1 MSFLYP
7 YSCYCYCECDGF
19 CQWGGEPDAFGAC
32 YQRPFA
38 NNPYYAIGESGSS
51 HFAIYGGNVLSTG
64 VKELIS
70 VHKSKSVDKTFV
82 RVANSKLF
90 SVAPRTKNYRVTIV

>member
-7 YSCYCYCECDGF
+7 YLCHRYCSVMTSVN
-19 CQWGGEPDAFGAC
+19 GGA
-32 YQRPFA
+32 
-38 NNPYYAIGESGSS
+38 SSS

-70 VHKSKSVDKTFV
+70 VHKSKPVDNTFV

-90 SVAPRTKNYRVTIV
+90 SAATRTKTIVCQ

>member
-1 MSFLYP
+1 MAS
-7 YSCYCYCECDGF
+7 
-19 CQWGGEPDAFGAC
+19 
-32 YQRPFA
+32 A
-38 NNPYYAIGESGSS
+38 NGVASQMPSVPAINDRLLITHIMPIGESGSS

-70 VHKSKSVDKTFV
+70 VHKSKPVDNTFV

-90 SVAPRTKNYRVTIV
+90 WCCYSDKKLSCVNSIMDL